1 MKRNYLVGYKVFFG
15 LLGFSA
21 VVTEIA
27 TIVERGLWIPQNFF
41 SYFTIESNIFAAAIL
56 LISAFFVFA
65 GKNSHTL
72 EFFRGAATFFMVV
85 TGIVFAILLAGIEGS
100 VLTAAPWDNIVLHY
114 LIPIAMAIDWII
126 DPPRQR
132 VAYKKAILWLL
143 FPLTY
148 LVYSLVRG
156 SIVGWYPYPFL
167 NPANGGY
174 GQVAVTSVVIM
185 ITGFV
190 MIYLVSRIG
199 SKRTTARKK

>member
-1 MKRNYLVGYKVFFG
+1 MRRNYLVGYKVFFS

-21 VVTEIA
+21 IVTEIA
-27 TIVERGLWIPQNFF
+27 TIVERGLWVPENFF
-41 SYFTIESNIFAAAIL
+41 SYFTIESNIFAATIL

-65 GKNSHTL
+65 GKKSGIL
-72 EFFRGAATFFMVV
+72 EFLRGAATFFMVV
-85 TGIVFAILLAGIEGS
+85 TGIVFAVLLAGIEGS

-126 DPPRQR
+126 DPPARQI
-132 VAYKKAILWLL
+132 AYKKAVLWLL

-174 GQVAVTSVVIM
+174 GQIAVTSVVIL
-185 ITGFV
+185 IGGLV

-199 SKRTTARKK
+199 FKQITARKK